1 MVPYTLTLSLS
12 QVRSR
17 LLLQEGHDEILK
29 AYLPSCHSM
38 RHPKALLNWLE
49 GLALWLNQPLLVVVS
64 AIDLDALSFLGLTDD
79 FGIPCKNLFFT
90 MRVVEKAERRPNKR
104 VKGIGNFTDLRQL
117 RLSAEGLR

>member
-1 MVPYTLTLSLS
+1 MAPYTLTLSLS
-12 QVRSR
+12 QTRSR
-17 LLLQEGHDEILK
+17 LLLQEGPDEILK
-29 AYLPSCHSM
+29 AYLPGCHSM
-38 RHPKALLNWLE
+38 QHPKALLNWLE

-90 MRVVEKAERRPNKR
+90 VRVVEKAERHLGKR

>member
-1 MVPYTLTLSLS
+1 MAPYTLTLSLS
-12 QVRSR
+12 QTRSR
-17 LLLQEGHDEILK
+17 LLLQEGPDEILK
-29 AYLPSCHSM
+29 AYLPGCHSM

-64 AIDLDALSFLGLTDD
+64 AIDLDAISFLGLTDD
-79 FGIPCKNLFFT
+79 FGNPCKNLFFT
-90 MRVVEKAERRPNKR
+90 VRVVEKVERRPGKR